1 MYIEQQFFTTS
12 VGKGKAP
19 AAGGRVDTGASGS
32 VQEAAAVAAKRGN
45 TVGGRFMGSR
55 LSITPGGP
63 SGSVGAG
70 VGAGAGDSGASA
82 LGSGGG
88 ENGVL
93 NRIGFAL
100 LERISRAI
108 VEGEV
113 RPAAINNSLDGCAA
127 RDDFAHF
134 FLSR

>member
-1 MYIEQQFFTTS
+1 VRHTFLILVYVGGRLQHFVYIEQQFFTTS
-12 VGKGKAP
+12 VGANK
-19 AAGGRVDTGASGS
+19 AGGSCRFLDNSSGATTGAS
-32 VQEAAAVAAKRGN
+32 
-45 TVGGRFMGSR
+45 T
-55 LSITPGGP
+55 
-63 SGSVGAG
+63 G
-70 VGAGAGDSGASA
+70 VGTGAGDSGASA

-113 RPAAINNSLDGCAA
+113 RPAALNNSLGGCAA
-127 RDDFAHF
+127 RDDFTHF